1 MGQKVHPYGL
11 RLKINKTWKSKWYV
25 DPREYAATLHEDL
38 KIRKVINSLPE
49 TKSAEVADVE
59 IIRHPQRVTIIIHS
73 GRPGAIIGAKGAN
86 IEKLGEKIQKVVGK
100 KVQIKIKEIKNPEV
114 NAVLIAENIARQLK
128 SRAAHRRVMKMAI
141 SNAMKAGV
149 QGIKIKVSG
158 RIGGAEMAR
167 TEEYKEGRIPLHTFR
182 ADIEY
187 GFREAV
193 TTFGKIG
200 IKVWV
205 FHGEVF
211 TRDHKEDAGSLLKK
225 QKPKTRSKEENAE
238 S

>member
-1 MGQKVHPYGL
+1 MGQKVHPYGI

-38 KIRKVINSLPE
+38 KIRKVINTLPE

-100 KVQIKIKEIKNPEV
+100 KAQIKIKEIKNPET
-114 NAVLIAENIARQLK
+114 NSMLIAENIARQLK

-141 SNAMKAGV
+141 ANAIKAGV

-158 RIGGAEMAR
+158 RIGGAEMSR
-167 TEEYKEGRIPLHTFR
+167 TEQYKEGRIPLHTFR
-182 ADIEY
+182 ADIDY
-187 GFREAV
+187 GFTEAI
-193 TTFGKIG
+193 TTFGTIG

-205 FHGEVF
+205 FNGEVF
-211 TRDHKEDAGSLLKK
+211 TRDHKEDAGSLIKK
-225 QKPKTRSKEENAE
+225 QKPKTRSKEEDAE